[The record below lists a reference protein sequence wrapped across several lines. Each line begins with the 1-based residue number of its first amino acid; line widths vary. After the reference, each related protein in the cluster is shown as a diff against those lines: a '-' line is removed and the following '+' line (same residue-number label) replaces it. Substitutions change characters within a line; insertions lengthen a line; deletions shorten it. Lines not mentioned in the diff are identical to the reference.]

1 MGLPRM
7 TIRRWMIVVAVFA
20 TSMAPGQSL
29 QDGLSMPVFRG
40 FFCVIAS
47 MPMLA
52 ILIDFMLTLGSNE

>member
-7 TIRRWMIVVAVFA
+7 TIRRWMIAVAVFA
-20 TSMAPGQSL
+20 TSMALGQSL
-29 QDGLSMPVFRG
+29 QDGLSMPAVTG
-40 FFCVIAS
+40 LVCVIAS